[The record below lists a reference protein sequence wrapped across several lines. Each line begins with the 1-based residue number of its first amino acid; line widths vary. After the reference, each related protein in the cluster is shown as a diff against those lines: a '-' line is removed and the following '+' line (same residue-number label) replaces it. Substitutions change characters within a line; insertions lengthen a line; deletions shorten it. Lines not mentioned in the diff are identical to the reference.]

1 VFTTSVS
8 AAGHFSNACANC
20 KWRNH
25 GARCSGHVLMPRTT
39 LAGNRLEEVELSSE
53 DEDEVLEDAVE
64 KL

>member
-1 VFTTSVS
+1 
-8 AAGHFSNACANC
+8 
-20 KWRNH
+20 
-25 GARCSGHVLMPRTT
+25 MPRTT